1 MPIWTVGFLPIP
13 TTSCKIPWL
22 QTMRLPHTVS
32 AKKEHT
38 ANAPSS
44 VWAGMLYRKTD

>member
-1 MPIWTVGFLPIP
+1 MSIWTVGFLPIP
-13 TTSCKIPWL
+13 TTSCKIHWL
-22 QTMRLPHTVS
+22 QAMQLPLS

-44 VWAGMLYRKTD
+44 VWAGMLYSKTD